1 MNNKIIYLSSKYY
14 QFFLL
19 LIISAIGNLYSQ
31 TQPIGVPTYEFTRLC
46 ASDVLSPTPTVKFTF
61 TPGSFNSGNTF
72 ILELS
77 DPLGNFTNL
86 TPISIVSSNF
96 NVNPGIFTFKVPNTV
111 SGNGYKL
118 RVRSTSPALI
128 SNSSNAFTAIY
139 VTFNNSFYINGRQS
153 EASLC
158 NGSSLILS
166 VDPEELPNFPS
177 PIIYPNLKYN
187 WYKDNSNIPIGG
199 QNKSSITINSAG
211 TYYAEIDYGVCQPSN
226 GFGSNRV
233 KVTTVSSGQT
243 FTITSS
249 LPNPICEGTPTTLK
263 TAAGYKYQWFRDGEL
278 IPGATTFQ
286 YVTDIAGNYTVNV
299 DAGSCS
305 GSASTYKLERI
316 QIDVTRDFSDII
328 FIPEGQTRVLNLTTT
343 ALSPVFQWFYNG
355 EALAGETAPSFTISK
370 SGDYKVIIKQTVG
383 CNATKE
389 FNFKVKFGLPPVDVP
404 NLISPNGDGIND
416 TWVLPEEFLSVP
428 ETEILILDSF
438 GQTVLRTNKY
448 ENDWPKKNIDFKL
461 INPIYYYIIT
471 RDGQEP
477 KKGSITVI
485 K

>member
-31 TQPIGVPTYEFTRLC
+31 TQPIGVPNYEFTRIC
-46 ASDVLSPTPTVKFTF
+46 ASEGSSYTVNFTY
-61 TPGSFNSGNTF
+61 TPGTFNSGNTF

-77 DPLGNFTNL
+77 DALGNFTTP

-96 NVNPGIFTFKVPNTV
+96 NVNPGIFNFKVPNTV
-111 SGNGYKL
+111 FGNGYKL
-118 RVRSTSPALI
+118 RVRSTAPALI
-128 SNSSNAFTAIY
+128 GNSSNAITTIFLAY
-139 VTFNNSFYINGRQS
+139 KDAFYINGRQ
-153 EASLC
+153 EQASLC

-177 PIIYPNLKYN
+177 PLIYPNLKYI
-187 WYKDNSNIPIGG
+187 WFKDGNPIGG
-199 QNKSSITINSAG
+199 QNKSSITINTAG
-211 TYYAEIDYGVCQPSN
+211 TYRAKIDYGLCAPSSDL
-226 GFGSNRV
+226 GSNPV
-233 KVTTVSSGQT
+233 KVTTVSTGQT

-305 GSASTYKLERI
+305 GSAATYKLERI

-328 FIPEGQTRVLNLTTT
+328 FIPEGETRVLNLTTT
-343 ALSPVFQWFYNG
+343 ALSPVYQWFYNG

-438 GQTVLRTNKY
+438 GQAVLRTNKY